1 MKKLFPSLVCLTL
14 LTGVFFGCERRE
26 PTPDPGPGPD
36 PVIVKYT
43 LPKLEEMTLEQKV
56 GQMFN
61 IRVENLTGSTAASK
75 DPADDLKDAFQQR
88 PCGGFT
94 LFAANIINPNQI
106 LKFNDFLHGLGSYP
120 LLCID
125 EEGGTVARIGRNS
138 NFNVPT
144 FTSMGD
150 VGATGNTKNAF
161 DAGSTIGSYLFL
173 YSFDVDLAPVA
184 DVNSNPENPVIGK
197 RAFSSDPQI
206 AAEMSSQ
213 FLLGL
218 QGKKVEGCLKH
229 FPGHGDTQTDSHY
242 GFAETLK
249 TWDEMLE
256 CEMIPFKKG
265 IETGARMVM
274 TAHISA
280 PNVTGS
286 SEPSTLSKI
295 ILTDKLRGELGF
307 QGIIITDAMGMGAI
321 TQAYSDG
328 DAAIKA
334 IKAGADIIL
343 CPADYADTF
352 DTVVHAVENGT
363 IEESRINESVA
374 RILALKKDILTK
386 RELLAD

>member
-1 MKKLFPSLVCLTL
+1 MKKLFPSLVFLTL
-14 LTGVFFGCERRE
+14 LTGIFISCERRD
-26 PTPDPGPGPD
+26 PTPDPNLDPGTD
-36 PVIVKYT
+36 PVVVKYS

-61 IRVENLTGSTAASK
+61 IRIENLTGSTAAAK
-75 DPADDLKDAFQQR
+75 YPADDLKAAFEKR

-94 LFAANIINPNQI
+94 LYAANIEIPIQTTQLNA
-106 LKFNDFLHGLGSYP
+106 FLHGLGAYP

-125 EEGGTVARIGRNS
+125 EEGGTVARIGRN
-138 NFNVPT
+138 NAFGVPT

-150 VGATGNTKNAF
+150 VGASGNPKDAYNA
-161 DAGSTIGSYLFL
+161 GTIIGGYLYD

-184 DVNSNPENPVIGK
+184 DVNSNPDNPVIGK
-197 RAFSSDPQI
+197 RAFSSDPQM
-206 AAEMSSQ
+206 AADMSSQ

-256 CEMIPFKKG
+256 CEMIPFKEG
-265 IETGARMVM
+265 IE

-286 SEPSTLSKI
+286 SVPSTLSSV

-307 QGIIITDAMGMGAI
+307 EGIIITDAMGMGAI

-334 IKAGADIIL
+334 IQAGADIIL
-343 CPADYADTF
+343 CPADYTDTF
-352 DTVVHAVENGT
+352 DTIVHAVQNGT
-363 IEESRINESVA
+363 IPESRINESVA